1 MSIEK
6 IRYEGIQSLIKKNP
20 GYGWP
25 ERNEA
30 NRLEPVCQPLYSPNF
45 EIKQNDK
52 VFTLGSCFA
61 RNIENHM
68 VDYGLDVVPIRINS
82 QIPKKFALDQLRNLY
97 SPISILNGLKWAL
110 SPNEMPDPAE
120 CLIRT
125 GEDEWFDPMLHPP
138 RPGHLDEVI
147 ETNQLVSRNMALISQ
162 CRIVVIT
169 LGLVECIFDKK
180 IGKYL
185 NSIKTN
191 MIQSGDY
198 DRYEVHIMDLAEVLN
213 SLEKIY
219 DLLAKHLTDDFK
231 IMLSVSPVPLK
242 NTYRDMDVI
251 TANMY
256 SKSLLRTAADI
267 FSSNH
272 QNIDYLPIY
281 ESVIMSERKY
291 TWEPDLIHVS
301 DFIVKLNI
309 QQALNLYTNG
319 KFINELT
326 NSQLIIDSLDEKFIA
341 SLPMQLRLSRDMEN
355 QYTTVLSLMPK
366 LRQKISELENEMKGK
381 EVQYE
386 IFKTN
391 YDRLQK
397 VNTDYLK
404 QIIELQ
410 GLKK

>member
-1 MSIEK
+1 
-6 IRYEGIQSLIKKNP
+6 
-20 GYGWP
+20 
-25 ERNEA
+25 
-30 NRLEPVCQPLYSPNF
+30 
-45 EIKQNDK
+45 
-52 VFTLGSCFA
+52 
-61 RNIENHM
+61 M

-309 QQALNLYTNG
+309 QRALNLYTNG

>member
-1 MSIEK
+1 
-6 IRYEGIQSLIKKNP
+6 
-20 GYGWP
+20 
-25 ERNEA
+25 
-30 NRLEPVCQPLYSPNF
+30 
-45 EIKQNDK
+45 
-52 VFTLGSCFA
+52 
-61 RNIENHM
+61 
-68 VDYGLDVVPIRINS
+68 
-82 QIPKKFALDQLRNLY
+82 
-97 SPISILNGLKWAL
+97 
-110 SPNEMPDPAE
+110 
-120 CLIRT
+120 
-125 GEDEWFDPMLHPP
+125 
-138 RPGHLDEVI
+138 
-147 ETNQLVSRNMALISQ
+147 
-162 CRIVVIT
+162 
-169 LGLVECIFDKK
+169 
-180 IGKYL
+180 
-185 NSIKTN
+185 
-191 MIQSGDY
+191 
-198 DRYEVHIMDLAEVLN
+198 
-213 SLEKIY
+213 
-219 DLLAKHLTDDFK
+219 
-231 IMLSVSPVPLK
+231 
-242 NTYRDMDVI
+242 MDVI

-309 QQALNLYTNG
+309 QRALNLYTNG

-341 SLPMQLRLSRDMEN
+341 SLPMQLRLSRDMED